1 MEPLKLLDSLSL
13 VKAGPDEA
21 LFCADKICLV
31 AEGLLE
37 QTFGAVTEHLGFASV
52 KEALAWLLNDGQGVF
67 SLDNIELLKL
77 QLPEDGI
84 GTDDDG
90 TDSSIA
96 GLCFAYDQA
105 QHEKL
110 LPEIVQHMVRAESAQ
125 LLGQIM
131 PPPAGGRSLYLNTLW
146 VRHDLRGLHLGRLL
160 LQSLS
165 AQGQADGFDSIV
177 LHCFNDNERA
187 LGFYRGLGF
196 EAYAQISYPEGLAAR
211 HPLGGSLLSLNIA
224 GGQHA

>member
-1 MEPLKLLDSLSL
+1 MDHLKLLDSLSL

-67 SLDNIELLKL
+67 SLDHIELL
-77 QLPEDGI
+77 
-84 GTDDDG
+84 
-90 TDSSIA
+90 
-96 GLCFAYDQA
+96 LCFAYDQA
-105 QHEKL
+105 LHQEL
-110 LPEIVQHMVRAESAQ
+110 LPEILKRMVRADSAQ
-125 LLGQIM
+125 LLAQIM
-131 PPPAGGRSLYLNTLW
+131 PRPADGRSLYLNTLW
-146 VRHDLRGLHLGRLL
+146 VREDLRGLHLGKLL

-165 AQGQADGFDSIV
+165 AKALAQGFDSIV
-177 LHCFNDNERA
+177 LHCFNDNDRA
-187 LGFYRGLGF
+187 LRFYRELGF
-196 EAYAQISYPEGLAAR
+196 KVCAQISYPQVLAAL
-211 HPLGGSLLSLNIA
+211 HPQGGSLLALNPA

>member
-1 MEPLKLLDSLSL
+1 MDHLKLLDSLSL

-67 SLDNIELLKL
+67 SLDHIELLKL
-77 QLPEDGI
+77 QTASGDGSA
-84 GTDDDG
+84 
-90 TDSSIA
+90 DSITA

-105 QHEKL
+105 LHQEL
-110 LPEIVQHMVRAESAQ
+110 LPEILKRMVRADSAQ
-125 LLGQIM
+125 LLAQIM
-131 PPPAGGRSLYLNTLW
+131 PRPADGRSLYLNTLW
-146 VRHDLRGLHLGRLL
+146 VREDLRGLHLGKLL

-165 AQGQADGFDSIV
+165 AKALAQGFDSIV
-177 LHCFNDNERA
+177 LHCFNDNDRA
-187 LGFYRGLGF
+187 LRFYRELGF
-196 EAYAQISYPEGLAAR
+196 KVCAQISYPQVLAAL
-211 HPLGGSLLSLNIA
+211 HPQGGSLLALNPA